1 MGSSG
6 APPAGAASAAHPSA
20 APAPVAGAPAPVAQP
35 RAVDRDK
42 LARLVEQ
49 ARALGTDQLVV
60 WQSGEVLAQFGQDGA
75 PIQSMS
81 ITKSVL
87 ALAALRLIDQGKLSL
102 EQPISALFPQW
113 GDGEK
118 SQVRVEHLLTHTSG
132 LKEPASTLP
141 IYTSRDF
148 VAYALSSELEF
159 KPGSKFVYGN
169 SATNL
174 LSGVIA
180 RASGQRADRYV
191 AAALFKPLGIT
202 RYWWSLDRA
211 KNAQGMA
218 GLHVNAAGL
227 LKLGQ
232 LVLGVDPLTSA
243 AQPLIGREL
252 LERATRY
259 AGPVQ
264 PSHKRLGLLWWL
276 VPQWTQLTLTSQDVA
291 AWQRA
296 GLDATFVEQMQP
308 LVGRE
313 FASAEAYR
321 SAVAALRP
329 DDPDLLTWDRTT
341 WKAGLPDVSY
351 EFGEP
356 IGCYASGTLGQFLV
370 VLPQHE
376 LIAVRMRKAPKRR
389 EPRDPNDYPGF
400 VDAVS
405 GLVSGGKSP

>member
-1 MGSSG
+1 
-6 APPAGAASAAHPSA
+6 
-20 APAPVAGAPAPVAQP
+20 
-35 RAVDRDK
+35 

-102 EQPISALFPQW
+102 EQRISALFPQW

-191 AAALFKPLGIT
+191 AAALFKPL
-202 RYWWSLDRA
+202 
-211 KNAQGMA
+211 
-218 GLHVNAAGL
+218 
-227 LKLGQ
+227 
-232 LVLGVDPLTSA
+232 
-243 AQPLIGREL
+243 
-252 LERATRY
+252 
-259 AGPVQ
+259 
-264 PSHKRLGLLWWL
+264 
-276 VPQWTQLTLTSQDVA
+276 
-291 AWQRA
+291 
-296 GLDATFVEQMQP
+296 
-308 LVGRE
+308 
-313 FASAEAYR
+313 
-321 SAVAALRP
+321 
-329 DDPDLLTWDRTT
+329 
-341 WKAGLPDVSY
+341 
-351 EFGEP
+351 
-356 IGCYASGTLGQFLV
+356 
-370 VLPQHE
+370 
-376 LIAVRMRKAPKRR
+376 
-389 EPRDPNDYPGF
+389 
-400 VDAVS
+400 
-405 GLVSGGKSP
+405 